1 MKGEEKC
8 QQKEMLK
15 LQTLFT
21 GRNPDA
27 KKSDTNGREA
37 QLGRETH
44 HEEEAEQESYGDPW
58 DPPGASC

>member
-44 HEEEAEQESYGDPW
+44 HEEEAEQESYGDP
-58 DPPGASC
+58 